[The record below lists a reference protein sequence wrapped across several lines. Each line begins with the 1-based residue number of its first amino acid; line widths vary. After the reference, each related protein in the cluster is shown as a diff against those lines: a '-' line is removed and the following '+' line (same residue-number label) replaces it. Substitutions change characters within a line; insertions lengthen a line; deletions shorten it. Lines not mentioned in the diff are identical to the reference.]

1 MFSGEISEQN
11 VKHGKKSCPFSPPLY
26 ERKKICYTASVFPF
40 DGKKEEIM
48 YRYSQQVRQN
58 MANYRLRNT
67 IIAVILVLSLAGC
80 IFFGS
85 MYGSAATYRSRSR
98 DQITYRVM
106 SDLTNAR
113 SLAERLT
120 SSVQSNTP
128 IQLAQIRQ
136 YVYSMDQMN
145 SLAIQLDGES
155 GRIVPAD
162 AISALYEDIDAYFTT
177 IQTNTTSILEIR
189 TLLINHLNALQL
201 VLMNL

>member
-1 MFSGEISEQN
+1 
-11 VKHGKKSCPFSPPLY
+11 
-26 ERKKICYTASVFPF
+26 
-40 DGKKEEIM
+40 M
-48 YRYSQQVRQN
+48 YRYSHQVRQN

-67 IIAVILVLSLAGC
+67 IIVIVLVLSLAGC
-80 IFFGS
+80 ILFGS
-85 MYGSAATYRSRSR
+85 MYGSAAAYRSRSR
-98 DQITYRVM
+98 DQIVYRVM

-177 IQTNTTSILEIR
+177 MQTNTSSILEIR

-201 VLMNL
+201 VLLNM